1 MNRNAARSKPV
12 LSDLRESG
20 AIEQDADNVI
30 FMYKKDDNEESKVVE
45 DIIIDLQK
53 QRAGPTTQVTVRFD
67 KKINEFINL
76 IRR

>member
-1 MNRNAARSKPV
+1 M

-53 QRAGPTTQVTVRFD
+53 QRAGPTTQVIVRFD